1 MASAPS
7 YAATPAPWCGQV
19 PASAD
24 TSTTS
29 PANFTILGSAGAS
42 GTKISQIDVVPL
54 GTVSAGVVN
63 VFAYDG
69 TAYHLVDG
77 VTVTAGSVNST
88 AGATALKQTLTYDN
102 LTIASGWSLRVSNTV
117 AGNVSLIGVNAWAAS
132 L

>member
-29 PANFTILGSAGAS
+29 PSNFTILGSAGAS

-77 VTVTAGSVNST
+77 VT
-88 AGATALKQTLTYDN
+88 DHR
-102 LTIASGWSLRVSNTV
+102 RVGELHRRRHR
-117 AGNVSLIGVNAWAAS
+117 AEADPHL
-132 L
+132 